1 MLTQPANNPQNRR
14 IFLKNLALGL
24 MKEHLI
30 ARAKI
35 TSLTRDIT
43 AFLSANYALP
53 PQDTNQQP
61 ALKRGTCGLCL
72 KERRRSSASMKC
84 NICNRYTCK
93 KHSLSRIQYLE
104 CNESDDSD

>member
-1 MLTQPANNPQNRR
+1 MPQNRR

-30 ARAKI
+30 AGAKI
-35 TSLTRDIT
+35 ASLPRDIT

-53 PQDTNQQP
+53 PQDTNQKP
-61 ALKRGTCGLCL
+61 ALKRGTCLCV

-84 NICNRYTCK
+84 NICNRYMCK
-93 KHSLSRIQYLE
+93 KHSFSRIQCLE